1 MALVR
6 PKARRLASG
15 GDPVARGANGGGG
28 VGVDATTGARIG
40 SMDAQE
46 SALADRAYR

>member
-6 PKARRLASG
+6 PKARRLAS
-15 GDPVARGANGGGG
+15 DPVARGANGGGG
-28 VGVDATTGARIG
+28 VDVDVTDGARIG

-46 SALADRAYR
+46 SALLQRD